1 MFASGFSQ
9 NTTLPAFAAAIA
21 ISAWL
26 SPGVLMSTMSM
37 SARVTTSCQSVAASS
52 HPSSA
57 AARTFFALR
66 PQMTFIRG
74 VSVGL
79 KKRATCRQALLCAR
93 PMNAYRPVPH

>member
-1 MFASGFSQ
+1 
-9 NTTLPAFAAAIA
+9 
-21 ISAWL
+21 
-26 SPGVLMSTMSM
+26 MSTMSM

-52 HPSSA
+52 HPSRSA

-74 VSVGL
+74 VSVGV

-93 PMNAYRPVPH
+93 PMKA